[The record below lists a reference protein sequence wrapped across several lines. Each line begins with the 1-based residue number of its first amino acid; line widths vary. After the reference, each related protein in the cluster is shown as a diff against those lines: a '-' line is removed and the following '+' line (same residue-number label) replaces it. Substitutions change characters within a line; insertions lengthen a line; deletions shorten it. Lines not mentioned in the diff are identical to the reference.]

1 PRITRISRM
10 FFLRSDSESSA
21 DLQSA
26 VSQDFILQTD
36 RTCPTAQVSSIGLQI
51 KNLRYSRIQFCATPS
66 GILNTIRFRIG
77 YDYEASTVT
86 AKQTPPRRRFALLP
100 PPSRG
105 RTAGGKPCTPQFLSR
120 LHIERPDCGVDRSS
134 DKGQAAGG
142 HNRPAQAD
150 RSRRDITLTL
160 LKYPHRAKRNLPS
173 DFARCQVDRGKH
185 PPGRRTARHA
195 RGRLQKAPKHPIRR
209 SGLR

>member
-86 AKQTPPRRRFALLP
+86 ATQMPPRRRFAFLP

-105 RTAGGKPCTPQFLSR
+105 L
-120 LHIERPDCGVDRSS
+120 RP
-134 DKGQAAGG
+134 
-142 HNRPAQAD
+142 
-150 RSRRDITLTL
+150 RSRGIVCPRNESDTSSVWRRRWREVA
-160 LKYPHRAKRNLPS
+160 RAKVP
-173 DFARCQVDRGKH
+173 F
-185 PPGRRTARHA
+185 
-195 RGRLQKAPKHPIRR
+195 
-209 SGLR
+209 